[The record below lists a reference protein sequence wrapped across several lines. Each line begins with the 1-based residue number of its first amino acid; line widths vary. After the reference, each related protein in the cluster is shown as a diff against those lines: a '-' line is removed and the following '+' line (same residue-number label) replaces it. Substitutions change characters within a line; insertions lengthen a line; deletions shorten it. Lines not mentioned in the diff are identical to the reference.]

1 MEIRLRGT
9 KKELRL
15 ALKKLEQVFEV
26 VKYPKKDY
34 PTRKDP
40 QLIHWYVTVKV
51 RGEDEN
57 EPTTSS

>member
-9 KKELRL
+9 KEELHL
-15 ALKKLEQVFEV
+15 ALKKLEQVFEI
-26 VKYPKKDY
+26 VKYPTKDY

-57 EPTTSS
+57 DKTTSS